1 MRTLNL
7 YYQCN
12 NNFVYALATSIVSLL
27 IHASEEIQYDIYI
40 LTPDITVENQNRIK
54 GMPKDYPKIHCRI
67 VFMDSAVAEEEI
79 RSWNVPAHR
88 FAYVTYYKLLIARY
102 FENTDVHR
110 IMTVG
115 ADTLILGD
123 LSELLDFDFHGNPI
137 AMNWSEKLY
146 ERRFRRDMKY
156 CIAEMVYFDLDAWRA
171 GKCEERVINRLKKYG
186 DIHGSKDQGLLNME
200 FQKEIT
206 QLPLKYNVYGITW
219 NYSMRGRLMF
229 NNAPVVTKEEVEDAY
244 AHPEIVHLPAT
255 FLYRPHEEGTL
266 HPMKEIWWEYC
277 HKTPWRDMKPLPVLA
292 ELGAKEKFLRAV
304 YTHSPRWF
312 AEWFFSFCRHGY
324 GFMNSVLYP
333 YRETYGKNIK
343 QIYTEVPLKK

>member
-12 NNFVYALATSIVSLL
+12 NNFAYALATSIVSLL

-40 LTPDITVENQNRIK
+40 LTPDITVENQDKIQ
-54 GMPKDYPKIHCRI
+54 GMLRDYPKIHCRI
-67 VFMDSAVAEEEI
+67 VFMDSAAVEEEI

-88 FAYVTYYKLLIARY
+88 FAYVTYYKLLLARY

-123 LSELLDFDFHGNPI
+123 LSELLDFDFQGNPI

-171 GKCEERVINRLKKYG
+171 GNCEERVVNRLKKYG

-200 FQKEIT
+200 FQKEIA

-219 NYSMRGRLMF
+219 NYSMRGRLLF
-229 NNAPVVTKEEVEDAY
+229 NNAPVVTREEVKEAY

-277 HKTPWRDMKPLPVLA
+277 RKTPWKDMEPLPVLA
-292 ELGAKEKFLRAV
+292 ELGAKERFLRAV

-333 YRETYGKNIK
+333 YKETYGKNVK
-343 QIYTEVPLKK
+343 QIYTEVPIKK